1 MKNIFLNGFN
11 YITFMEQKTGIESQI
26 NQLVYELYELMDEEI
41 AIVEGSVNNRFLQRR
56 LTPLEL

>member
-1 MKNIFLNGFN
+1 MKNIFLNGFYN
-11 YITFMEQKTGIESQI
+11 ITFMEQKTGIESQI

-41 AIVEGSVNNRFLQRR
+41 AIVESSVNNRFLQRR